1 MKKPDGNEMLAPLTL
16 DEFPGTLFGTS
27 MHAPQGVSIEIDA
40 STGQVKFVTLV
51 GEPVVAVFVFDL
63 LKIQT

>member
-1 MKKPDGNEMLAPLTL
+1 MGIPTCNEILAPLPL
-16 DEFPGTLFGTS
+16 DEFPGTLFRTS
-27 MHAPQGVSIEIDA
+27 RQGPQGISIEIDA